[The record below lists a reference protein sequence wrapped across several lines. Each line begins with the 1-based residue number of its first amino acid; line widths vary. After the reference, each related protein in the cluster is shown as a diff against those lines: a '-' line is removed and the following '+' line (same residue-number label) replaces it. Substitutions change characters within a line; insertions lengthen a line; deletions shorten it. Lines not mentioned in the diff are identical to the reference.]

1 MRTTLLRGCVVMAA
15 ALCCSAVVAQD
26 AGDPQTPRERIGS
39 RLRDGQRAG
48 DDMQPDGVR
57 AMLTAQ
63 LEANRQRQSDLEGAL
78 KLLEEGKPI
87 EDVMEAA
94 RLRRP
99 DFSRGPEGAGAPPQG
114 DRPESPESD
123 REPRQ
128 SRRDDVTR
136 EQLEAFVRESMPPF
150 WEKYTQMRGN
160 DERFAQRIW
169 DRLEPRVRDL
179 YYTHRRDEAL
189 GGLKIREFTIG
200 FDLMGGVK
208 SVLEKRA
215 EAPESEEFKAAVTRL
230 RGLFADY
237 FDVRAQI
244 TQHEIDRL
252 GRQIERMRA
261 ELDETR
267 AKRASL
273 IEQRLNDV
281 LNGDFRPFEFE
292 GGPPRGERE
301 RR

>member
-1 MRTTLLRGCVVMAA
+1 MKTTLLRRSALLIAVLCCAA
-15 ALCCSAVVAQD
+15 AAAQD
-26 AGDPQTPRERIGS
+26 AGDPQTPRERVGS
-39 RLRDGQRAG
+39 RLRDGQRPG
-48 DDMQPDGVR
+48 EDMQPDALR
-57 AMLTAQ
+57 TMLTAQ
-63 LEANRQRQSDLEGAL
+63 LEASRQRQSDIEGAL
-78 KLLEEGKPI
+78 KLLDEGRPI

-94 RLRRP
+94 RLRRS
-99 DFSRGPEGAGAPPQG
+99 DYSRGPEGAPPQG
-114 DRPESPESD
+114 DRPEPTEGD

-169 DRLEPRVRDL
+169 DRLEPRVREL
-179 YYTHRRDEAL
+179 YHTHKRDETL

-200 FDLMGGVK
+200 IDLMGGVRT
-208 SVLEKRA
+208 VLEKRA
-215 EAPESEEFKAAVTRL
+215 DAPESEEFKAAVTSL

-261 ELDETR
+261 ELDDTR
-267 AKRASL
+267 AKRAAL

-281 LNGDFRPFEFE
+281 LNGNFRPFEFE